1 MNAVELVNVHKT
13 YRMGQVLVNA
23 LCGINL
29 CIEEGEYVAI
39 MGPSGSG
46 KSTMLNLLGC
56 LDKPTSGKY
65 LLANEDVSVLTDDKL
80 SDIRCRRIGFI
91 FQSYNLISQLDVLEN
106 IELPM
111 FYQHKSQEESKQR
124 AFKLAELVGLGE
136 RSGHKPSE
144 LSGGQQQRVAIAR
157 ALANEPMILLADE
170 PTGNLD
176 SKSGIEI
183 LGILEN
189 LHKNGKT
196 LIMVTHDMQVGKR
209 AQRLVRLKDGKVDE
223 DIRNHVF

>member
-1 MNAVELVNVHKT
+1 MNAVEFVNVSKT

-23 LCGINL
+23 LCGIDL
-29 CIEEGEYVAI
+29 RIEEGEYVAI

-46 KSTMLNLLGC
+46 KSTLLNLLGC
-56 LDKPTSGKY
+56 LDKPTGGRY
-65 LLANEDVSVLTDDKL
+65 LLADEDVSVLTDDKL
-80 SDIRCRRIGFI
+80 SDIRCRRIGFV

-111 FYQHKSQEESKQR
+111 FYQRKSQEESKQR
-124 AFKLAELVGLGE
+124 ATKLAELVGLGE
-136 RSGHKPSE
+136 RTTHKPSE

-176 SKSGIEI
+176 SKSGMEI

-196 LIMVTHDMQVGKR
+196 LIMVTHDLKVGKR
-209 AQRLVRLKDGKVDE
+209 AQRLVTLKDGKVDE
-223 DIRNHVF
+223 DIRNYAV